1 MSWIDWLLAAVLA
14 ISVATAAAQGFL
26 YESFS
31 LVGSVLAYLAAAW
44 GYPRVALWFAPYVTS
59 HWVADIAGFLTIFI
73 GVVLLAGIV
82 GRIARWGASGIGLG
96 WADRLLG
103 GVFGLLRGI
112 LISAVLLLAITSFAS
127 DSAEL
132 THSSLGPYVL
142 MVARMVVYAAPAQLR
157 ERFNAGMQA
166 GRRPHPQGGETTQTN
181 SNSPQGIEPV
191 PGVSEVPSKRAVAS
205 ARVENGRRAGPKLQ
219 RKQRQ
224 D

>member
-1 MSWIDWLLAAVLA
+1 MSRIDWLIAAVIA
-14 ISVATAAAQGFL
+14 ISIATAATQGFL

-31 LVGSVLAYLAAAW
+31 LVGAVVAYLAAAW
-44 GYPRVALWFAPYVTS
+44 GYPRVALWCAPYVTS
-59 HWVADIAGFLTIFI
+59 HWVADIAGFLTIFV
-73 GVVLLAGIV
+73 GVVLLAGIA
-82 GRIARWGASGIGLG
+82 GRIARWGASGVGLQ

-132 THSSLGPYVL
+132 AHSSLGPYVL

-157 ERFNAGMQA
+157 ERFNTGMQA
-166 GRRPHPQGGETTQTN
+166 EHRSHPQDDKTTQIN
-181 SNSPQGIEPV
+181 SNSPQGMEPV
-191 PGVSEVPSKRAVAS
+191 QSGSGGPSKRAVAP
-205 ARVENGRRAGPKLQ
+205 ARVESARRAGPKLQ
-219 RKQRQ
+219 RNQRQ